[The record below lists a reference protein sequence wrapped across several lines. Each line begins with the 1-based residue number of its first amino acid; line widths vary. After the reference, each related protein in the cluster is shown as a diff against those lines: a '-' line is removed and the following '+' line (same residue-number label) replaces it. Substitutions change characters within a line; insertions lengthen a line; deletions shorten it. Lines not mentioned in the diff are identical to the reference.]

1 MLELTKRQISREEA
15 YSMVQRNAM
24 RVWEEE
30 TDFKEEVL
38 KDPDITQVL
47 SHKEVEE
54 CFDLKNHLKHVDEIF
69 KRVFEDNT
77 ETENG

>member
-1 MLELTKRQISREEA
+1 MLELTKRKISREEA
-15 YSMVQRNAM
+15 YAMVQRDAM
-24 RVWEEE
+24 EVWEGE

-38 KDPDITQVL
+38 KDPEITKVL
-47 SHKEVEE
+47 GRKEIEE
-54 CFDLKNHLKHVDEIF
+54 CFDLKERLSHVDEIF